1 MPMLMPP
8 HEAHAVSRA
17 GVRRSGNFFRAD
29 VPPSLQD
36 SCNMEQAVTR
46 GGGSSLATPLAGAKR
61 RVVPLENSFRCICN
75 RDVDRV
81 AADT

>member
-1 MPMLMPP
+1 MLMSP
-8 HEAHAVSRA
+8 HEVHAVSRA
-17 GVRRSGNFFRAD
+17 GVRRSGDFFRAG
-29 VPPSLQD
+29 VPSSLHTR
-36 SCNMEQAVTR
+36 CNREQAVTR
-46 GGGSSLATPLAGAKR
+46 GSGSSLAAPLAGAKR